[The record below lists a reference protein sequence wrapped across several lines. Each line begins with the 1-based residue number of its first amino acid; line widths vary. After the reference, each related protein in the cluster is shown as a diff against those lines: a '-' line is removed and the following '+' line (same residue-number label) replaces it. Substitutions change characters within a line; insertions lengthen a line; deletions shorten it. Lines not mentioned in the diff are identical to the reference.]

1 VTGAW
6 LSEAVELEAYEG
18 IRRGDEEAFRLL
30 AQPLNPTLRRLA
42 GLYLASAPAADDSVL
57 HTWGVTLRGLSMF
70 RWHTPLA
77 TWVAGIAV
85 GSGRAHVGRA
95 ARHQPASAA
104 PRLTRK
110 LPGPDDWSDL
120 PWGARWEPA
129 GARLARTLAALPTP
143 ELEVL
148 HGRDGEQWPPRRVC
162 DVFGLPGVTYEL
174 LLANAHAQLL
184 RALGLLVGQPEP
196 SPHDD
201 ARIAAMSSRL
211 PRPTSRAVRV
221 TGARQSCGPRRTCQG
236 SSTGTGADRAK
247 RPSRVS
253 NVALSVSAHAM

>member
-42 GLYLASAPAADDSVL
+42 GLYLASAPAADESVL

-95 ARHQPASAA
+95 GRRQPASAA
-104 PRLTRK
+104 PRLDRK

-162 DVFGLPGVTYEL
+162 DVFGLPEVTYEL

-201 ARIAAMSSRL
+201 ARIAALSRWLARRVDDRPEPLDPRVITVFRRWSATRRRSCLRISHRL
-211 PRPTSRAVRV
+211 PAAV
-221 TGARQSCGPRRTCQG
+221 P
-236 SSTGTGADRAK
+236 
-247 RPSRVS
+247 
-253 NVALSVSAHAM
+253 